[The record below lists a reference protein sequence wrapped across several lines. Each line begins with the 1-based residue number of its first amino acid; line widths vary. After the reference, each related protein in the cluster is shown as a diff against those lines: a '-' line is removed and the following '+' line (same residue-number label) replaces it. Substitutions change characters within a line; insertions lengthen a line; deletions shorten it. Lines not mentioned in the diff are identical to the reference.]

1 MTGVK
6 NDVLAVMEDWWV
18 GVPYC
23 TFSSHTNIHSAWD
36 ENAYST
42 VRLGDAQSGDLGEPT
57 RSSGL

>member
-42 VRLGDAQSGDLGEPT
+42 VR
-57 RSSGL
+57 